1 MIIMA
6 VQLQTLNEI
15 DNLSIARAV
24 MCDTTDLLKH
34 YNQHEGDLTIIS
46 QNICSIYCNFDD
58 FLITLSTLKF
68 KTDIIILTECHLN
81 TDKPIPKLENYRSYQ
96 TTNHLNKNDGVTVY
110 IRQTLSCN
118 VKEVIITEASCLEVD
133 LVSSIILCIY
143 RSPANKKAE
152 NFISSLGAH
161 LETLEKRRNV
171 VIAGDININLIS
183 KPTEQSN
190 DILNRTTYLEIL
202 SSYGILPGH
211 SLPTRKGSCLDHFM
225 LKLND
230 KKETAFIAILHTT
243 ITDHATTLLVLAK
256 AKQEHILSKIK
267 TTVNLDNALKYFQ
280 GLNIKELLHCNDPNE
295 LIENLLNKIT
305 ESILKNTKVSKI
317 PKTKRVIKPWMT
329 PGLLKCIQNR
339 NNLQRQLRS
348 DPDNE
353 IKKITFKRYRNFCNN
368 LLKKVK
374 RKYEQQVLAN
384 SVNNNK
390 LLWKNVKQITYTNKI
405 KTLNEE
411 LTKIRPLPNDSTNFI
426 NEYFAN
432 IGKDLAEIILET
444 TSQLDRNN
452 YLKHIPD
459 QCQSMA
465 LLDTDPEEINSVIMN
480 LKSDSAPGW
489 DNISTCYLKVIR
501 HEIIPILTHFFN
513 LCFRTGTFPAPL
525 KKSIITPVYKGGDKN
540 DVNNYRPISVLSVF
554 SKIFEK
560 LLNTRLIKYLSTF
573 NILSSNQYGF
583 RKGIST
589 EDAVVSL
596 TSHISEQLDKGNKC
610 LSIFIDL
617 KKAFDTVSVPIL
629 LRKLE
634 KIGVRGTTLSIFQNY
649 LSNRK
654 QMVKL
659 NQHTSNLTDVHY
671 GVPQGSVLGPTLFL
685 VYINDLCT
693 MDLPNAKI
701 FTYADDTAIVFNGPT
716 WKTANANAENGM
728 VLVAKWLKNNL
739 LTLNTSKTN
748 YICFSIKNNTQP
760 ELNFNLKIHECNRL
774 VNHFCTC
781 PSINRVN
788 QTKYLGIMIDHKLS
802 WYPQIELISSR
813 IRKLIWLF
821 KSLRYVVPP
830 HSRNRN
836 LLNELYIALV
846 QSIISYCIPVWG
858 GAYKTRF
865 IEVERAQRALIKV
878 MYFKSRRFP
887 TNLLYEISNLLSVRK
902 LYIIHTV
909 TKIHKTITYDP
920 STENRRRKNVVIKV
934 PTTKTVFAKL
944 QYGALSARLYNA
956 VNKKIQIYNKS
967 YQECKHTLTNWI
979 KTVNYEE
986 TELILKHRNSY

>member
-1 MIIMA
+1 MA

-15 DNLSIARAV
+15 DNLSMARAV

-58 FLITLSTLKF
+58 FLIALSTLKF

-118 VKEVIITEASCLEVD
+118 VKEVKITEASCLEVD

-152 NFISSLGAH
+152 NFISSLGTH

-202 SSYGILPGH
+202 FSYGILPGH

-329 PGLLKCIQNR
+329 PGL
-339 NNLQRQLRS
+339 QLRS

-374 RKYEQQVLAN
+374 RKYEQQ
-384 SVNNNK
+384 
-390 LLWKNVKQITYTNKI
+390 
-405 KTLNEE
+405 
-411 LTKIRPLPNDSTNFI
+411 
-426 NEYFAN
+426 
-432 IGKDLAEIILET
+432 
-444 TSQLDRNN
+444 
-452 YLKHIPD
+452 
-459 QCQSMA
+459 
-465 LLDTDPEEINSVIMN
+465 
-480 LKSDSAPGW
+480 
-489 DNISTCYLKVIR
+489 
-501 HEIIPILTHFFN
+501 
-513 LCFRTGTFPAPL
+513 
-525 KKSIITPVYKGGDKN
+525 
-540 DVNNYRPISVLSVF
+540 
-554 SKIFEK
+554 
-560 LLNTRLIKYLSTF
+560 
-573 NILSSNQYGF
+573 
-583 RKGIST
+583 
-589 EDAVVSL
+589 
-596 TSHISEQLDKGNKC
+596 
-610 LSIFIDL
+610 
-617 KKAFDTVSVPIL
+617 
-629 LRKLE
+629 
-634 KIGVRGTTLSIFQNY
+634 
-649 LSNRK
+649 
-654 QMVKL
+654 
-659 NQHTSNLTDVHY
+659 
-671 GVPQGSVLGPTLFL
+671 
-685 VYINDLCT
+685 
-693 MDLPNAKI
+693 
-701 FTYADDTAIVFNGPT
+701 
-716 WKTANANAENGM
+716 
-728 VLVAKWLKNNL
+728 
-739 LTLNTSKTN
+739 
-748 YICFSIKNNTQP
+748 
-760 ELNFNLKIHECNRL
+760 
-774 VNHFCTC
+774 
-781 PSINRVN
+781 
-788 QTKYLGIMIDHKLS
+788 
-802 WYPQIELISSR
+802 
-813 IRKLIWLF
+813 
-821 KSLRYVVPP
+821 
-830 HSRNRN
+830 
-836 LLNELYIALV
+836 
-846 QSIISYCIPVWG
+846 
-858 GAYKTRF
+858 
-865 IEVERAQRALIKV
+865 
-878 MYFKSRRFP
+878 
-887 TNLLYEISNLLSVRK
+887 
-902 LYIIHTV
+902 
-909 TKIHKTITYDP
+909 
-920 STENRRRKNVVIKV
+920 
-934 PTTKTVFAKL
+934 
-944 QYGALSARLYNA
+944 SARLYNA
-956 VNKKIQIYNKS
+956 VNKKNQIYNKS

-979 KTVNYEE
+979 KTVNYED